1 MFAAI
6 FNWAFFPSLRISF
19 VCDAWKPSFRMNT
32 IFEPPRIIYAHM
44 YIFSYHGVTN
54 RLRHGERGREDH
66 LQHEPQTVD

>member
-1 MFAAI
+1 
-6 FNWAFFPSLRISF
+6 
-19 VCDAWKPSFRMNT
+19 MNT

-44 YIFSYHGVTN
+44 YIFSYHGVSN